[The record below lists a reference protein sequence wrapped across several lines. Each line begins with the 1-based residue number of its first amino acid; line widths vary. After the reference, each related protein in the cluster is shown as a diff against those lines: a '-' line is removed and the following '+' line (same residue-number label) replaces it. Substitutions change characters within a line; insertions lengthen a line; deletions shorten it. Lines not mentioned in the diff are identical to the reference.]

1 MYLKLLNSTNS
12 TTSKLIIMKKI
23 LSLIGMVVTM
33 FTTAFSQTVPVGMK
47 YQAVARTT
55 AGEIIANSPITL
67 RIELKGAPLHGAKS
81 YYTEDH
87 ALTTNKLG
95 LFDLVVGMGKNS
107 TGNFNNVPWSSE
119 DIWMAVSLK
128 DKSNGFTAVTES
140 RLLAVPYAFYA
151 VTASK
156 LTNNNN
162 IGGGPVSSAN
172 APGVPANVWSLQ
184 GNYNSNP
191 LYDKLGTTDYA
202 DLVMITNNIERLR
215 ITAAGN
221 IEIKRSLKIGANL
234 TVDSSVFLNRI
245 SGSTINYGPFTVD
258 RLSPTLLSGILTV
271 DGATDL
277 NNSLNVDGPTDLNSR
292 LFVNNASPTKLTGT
306 LQVDGTTDLNA
317 ALSVNN
323 MSPTTL
329 TGTLRVDKD
338 ALFKQKILL
347 DNASL
352 QSTSTTTGA
361 LVVNGGFGLGGNLN
375 VGGASKFGGPVAF
388 AAAVTISDSTQSTS
402 KFTGALKVTGGV
414 GIGKRLNV
422 GEGVLFESTLG
433 VAGITSVTNATQ
445 STATNNGALV
455 VAGGA
460 GIAQNVNVGGTLTTA
475 GVATINNTLNV
486 NGGGS
491 YVANFVNSSNTNG
504 ISIQVA
510 APTPSNDNN
519 YVTFRNSIGNS
530 VGRIQGENIS
540 DLQNSEDYKVNKA
553 SLDLAVTLS
562 TISVVTG
569 GIAVISAGVDLVG
582 AASSSTGC
590 AGLGVCVTAPVPSLI
605 VAAGVN
611 LAAAVADEVSIAIG
625 LSEATAQRNR
635 FVTNSI
641 TSLGVT
647 YQSGSADYA
656 EWLPKMNSTE
666 KFRPGQ
672 IVGMKNG
679 HISLDVK
686 DADKLFVISTKPIV
700 LGNMPEEGKE
710 AAYEKVA
717 FMGQVPVHILGKVN
731 AGDYILPSGNND
743 GFGKA
748 LAPAS
753 MKAADYQNIVGMAWS
768 SSTNSSYNLI
778 NTAIGLNAGDISKVV
793 ASQNIEINELKKQI
807 NDTKSI
813 LAKLVPG
820 FKEAAGITSNAVVAT
835 PAAIVS
841 TNKTA
846 PTHPEFFIPNE
857 QSITYFDI
865 TDAQIETMLSL
876 AKKMHDEQGVKS
888 NTDIFWNKMTTDADY
903 KAKVTAQ
910 MKATIS
916 KSLHYHQDINKGK

>member
-1 MYLKLLNSTNS
+1 
-12 TTSKLIIMKKI
+12 MKKI
-23 LSLIGMVVTM
+23 LLLLSMVVTM
-33 FTTAFSQTVPVGMK
+33 LTTAFAQSTPAGMK
-47 YQAVARTT
+47 YQAVARNT
-55 AGEIIANSPITL
+55 AGEIIANSPIVL
-67 RIELKGAPLHGAKS
+67 RIELKGAPLKGAAS

-87 ALTTNKLG
+87 EVVTNKLG
-95 LFDLVVGMGKNS
+95 LFDLVVGLGKNS
-107 TGNFNNVPWSSE
+107 KGVFNNVPWSSE
-119 DIWMAVSLK
+119 DIWMAVSLR
-128 DKSNGFTAVTES
+128 DKSNGFSAVTES

-156 LTNNNN
+156 LSNN
-162 IGGGPVSSAN
+162 GSEASAN

-184 GNYNSNP
+184 GNFNSNP
-191 LYDKLGTTDYA
+191 LNDKLGTTDFV

-245 SGSTINYGPFTVD
+245 AGSTINYGPFTVD
-258 RLSPTLLSGILTV
+258 RMSPTLLSGTLTV
-271 DGATDL
+271 DKATDL
-277 NNSLNVDGPTDLNSR
+277 NTSLNVDGPTDLNSR
-292 LFVNNASPTKLTGT
+292 LFVNNLSPTKLTGT
-306 LQVDGTTDLNA
+306 LQVDGTTDLNS
-317 ALSVNN
+317 ALSVNF

-338 ALFKQKILL
+338 ALFKQKVLL

-361 LVVNGGFGLGGNLN
+361 LVVNGGLGLGGNLN
-375 VGGASKFGGPVAF
+375 VGGESKFGGPVEF
-388 AAAVTISDSTQSTS
+388 GAAVTISDATQSTS
-402 KFTGALKVTGGV
+402 TTTGALKVTGGV

-422 GEGVLFESTLG
+422 GEGVLFGSTLG
-433 VAGITSVTNATQ
+433 VTGITSITDATQ
-445 STATNNGALV
+445 STATTNGALV
-455 VAGGA
+455 VTGGA
-460 GIAQNVNVGGTLTTA
+460 GIGQNVNVGGTLTTS

-491 YVANFVNSSNTNG
+491 YVANFVNSSNANG

-510 APTPSNDNN
+510 APTPKNANN
-519 YVTFRNSIGNS
+519 YVTFRNNIGTS
-530 VGRIQGENIS
+530 VGRIQGEDIT
-540 DLQNSEDYKVNKA
+540 DLENSEDYKVEKA
-553 SLDLAVTLS
+553 SLELAVTLS

-569 GIAVISAGVDLVG
+569 AIGVVSAGVDLIG
-582 AASSSTGC
+582 AASSSTAC

-611 LAAAVADEVSIAIG
+611 LAAAIADEVSIAIG
-625 LSEATAQRNR
+625 LSEATSQRNR

-641 TSLGVT
+641 NSLGVT

-656 EWLPKMNSTE
+656 EWLPKMNPTE

-679 HISLDVK
+679 HISLNVK

-717 FMGQVPVHILGKVN
+717 FMGQVPVHILGSVN

-748 LAPAS
+748 VAPTN

-768 SSTNSSYNLI
+768 SSINSSYNLI
-778 NTAIGLNAGDISKVV
+778 NTAIGLNSGDISKVV
-793 ASQNIEINELKKQI
+793 ASQNIEINELKQQI

-820 FKEAAGITSNAVVAT
+820 FKEAAGITTSTVAATAT
-835 PAAIVS
+835 PVVTYSKSTDTHHDYIV
-841 TNKTA
+841 
-846 PTHPEFFIPNE
+846 PNE
-857 QSITYFDI
+857 KNIIYFDI

-876 AKKMHDEQGVKS
+876 AKKMHDEQPVKG
-888 NTDIFWNKMTTDADY
+888 NTGIFWNRMATDAAY
-903 KAKVTAQ
+903 KAEVTAKMRAQ
-910 MKATIS
+910 IS
-916 KSLHYHQDINKGK
+916 KSLHYHKDINKGK